1 MKRPRWYRIISVA
14 AFVGGLVFAMGP
26 AAFADPGNQPG
37 PTPPQV
43 GDPVVGAG
51 TTSPHGGYSSTSNFC
66 LQCHDVHDAAG
77 EYGLMY
83 KASVT
88 STCKTCHGVGVAD
101 VPDGTFDPIGTGTIG
116 TTSVRTAYDTASPLG
131 QHLIGSTSVPGES
144 TVITEAGWSSG
155 WRSGNG
161 PVAPSPS
168 PVPTTGITPA
178 PDSTV
183 PAGPGTASDTAG
195 GLYCASCHTPH
206 GENGAAVNT
215 KWLWVSDSTGAI
227 SSLTRYAW
235 AEGSPIYF
243 GNTRQVLHKDTDPT
257 TTDPEPAVWEVCG
270 NTTISTVLAG
280 IDTWDNAGTATAC
293 KYAQINDAEGNLSS
307 LYGYKLLSA
316 FPNHTYSS
324 PKSYLTDKY
333 SHDQP
338 LWCGACHKTRLD
350 SAFPGAGSYHNHPT
364 GCSTCHGNPA
374 DGSSADFPHTS
385 TMSKLLTRYPDA
397 LCVNCHVTNSTY
409 IQLP

>member
-43 GDPVVGAG
+43 GDPVVGAS
-51 TTSPHGGYSSTSNFC
+51 TVSPHGGYSSTSNFC

-88 STCKTCHGVGVAD
+88 STCKTCHGVGGAAPTGRY
-101 VPDGTFDPIGTGTIG
+101 VPGWGGTVGTA
-116 TTSVRTAYDTASPLG
+116 SVRTAYDTTTGLQS
-131 QHLIGSTSVPGES
+131 QHYIGSTSVPGES
-144 TVITEAGWSSG
+144 TVITEAGWTSG
-155 WRSGNG
+155 WRS
-161 PVAPSPS
+161 
-168 PVPTTGITPA
+168 TGIPST
-178 PDSTV
+178 DSTT
-183 PAGPGTASDTAG
+183 PAGPGTASDTTG

-206 GENGAAVNT
+206 GEQGAAVNT
-215 KWLWVSDSTGAI
+215 RWLWVSDATGAI
-227 SSLTRYAW
+227 PTLTKYAW
-235 AEGSPIYF
+235 AEGSPIWF
-243 GNTRQVLHKDTDPT
+243 GSVRQVLHKDTDPT
-257 TTDPEPAVWEVCG
+257 ATDPEPAVWEVCG
-270 NTTISTVLAG
+270 NTTITTVPAG

-316 FPNHTYSS
+316 YPNHTYSS
-324 PKSYLTDKY
+324 PASYSTDKY
-333 SHDQP
+333 NHDQP
-338 LWCGACHKTRLD
+338 YWCAACHKSRLD
-350 SAFPGAGSYHNHPT
+350 SEFPGAGSFHNHPT

-385 TMSKLLTRYPDA
+385 TMQKLLTRYPDA
-397 LCVNCHVTNSTY
+397 LCVNCHVNNPA
-409 IQLP
+409 IVQLP